1 MTTTK
6 HPFYFLLFFLVAS
19 LVIVFLIIKPFL
31 SPFVLAGVFAF
42 MFQPLYG
49 RLLHRLG
56 GRESI
61 AAFVATLIA
70 IIIVLIPIAFLG
82 FQIFKESS
90 QLYGVL
96 SDEGS
101 GGFIAMV
108 EGAIDETSKF
118 LPIPESVRV
127 DFNQYAKQ
135 GLDTLLKNLGS
146 LFSGFARITFDFFVF
161 LAAFYF
167 LLKDGHK
174 LKDYFVDLSPL
185 DDKDDELIVTRL
197 RTAVSS
203 VVKGSLSIGFIQG
216 ALTGVGFAI
225 FGVPNPALWGS
236 VAAIAALIP
245 GIGTALIIVPA
256 IIFLFV
262 TGNTFGGV
270 GLFIWGLSAVGLV
283 DNFLGPK
290 LMGRGMQLHPLA
302 VFISVIGGM
311 AFFGPIGLLLGPLS
325 MSLCVA
331 LIEIYFSWRA
341 QGVGL

>member
-1 MTTTK
+1 MKTTN

-19 LVIVFLIIKPFL
+19 LIVVFLIIKPFL
-31 SPFVLAGVFAF
+31 SPFILAGVFAF
-42 MFQPLYG
+42 LFQPLYG
-49 RLLHRLG
+49 KLKNRF
-56 GRESI
+56 REHESL
-61 AAFVATLIA
+61 AAFTTTLIA
-70 IIIVLIPIAFLG
+70 IILVLIPISFLG
-82 FQIFKESS
+82 VQIFKESS
-90 QLYGVL
+90 QLYNSL
-96 SDEGS
+96 SDGGKS
-101 GGFIAMV
+101 GFIA
-108 EGAIDETSKF
+108 GIDSVIADVGNF
-118 LPIPESVRV
+118 LPIPESFRV
-127 DFNQYAKQ
+127 DFDLYARQ
-135 GLDTLLKNLGS
+135 GLNTLLKNFGS
-146 LFSGFARITFDFFVF
+146 VFSGFASITFDFFVF

-185 DDKDDELIVTRL
+185 EDKDDELIVSRL

-225 FGVPNPALWGS
+225 FGVPNAALWGS

-245 GIGTALIIVPA
+245 GIGTALVLVPA
-256 IIFLFV
+256 IIFLFA
-262 TGNTFGGV
+262 TGDTAHGV
-270 GLFIWGLSAVGLV
+270 GLLVWGLSAVGLI

-302 VFISVIGGM
+302 VFISVIGGL
-311 AFFGPIGLLLGPLS
+311 ALFGPIGLLLGPLS